1 MTNILQNVNMSANVN
16 LYSDLGRDL
25 LLNLDPL
32 IYTDGYGGIT
42 YGGQAE
48 QVVFTA
54 WTKTNVTNTVSGDGY
69 VITNTTATG
78 NHNTYLNPTLQ
89 PTRVAGPY
97 LFQADFKKGL
107 LSEIDTIMIEI
118 YNGLQLKINLTT
130 GESSFLQQTN
140 LETSYPVG
148 DGYLSYLGDGWYRVI
163 LRSKNISAAFN
174 TPSIYMYD
182 PTGKDLSWNGF
193 GVDGR
198 ILVKNIITEQ
208 KRVLYWT
215 DLKNG
220 NRWEQATAANQP
232 IYWVDEFGPC
242 LVFVG
247 AQYMQASNYAS
258 LFNNGVPC
266 GIIGAA
272 TGVVNNTKI
281 LYSITNVAQNSNMQ
295 MVMMTSTSAR
305 FDRENP
311 PPNYEHS
318 LGSLSNNWNST
329 YSHFY
334 NGAAHRGS
342 IGSSYLASTDC
353 ADNLTFT
360 NLYLGHVSYL
370 PTMRL
375 REFVIYANKNI
386 PLAMEQS
393 IKNTMRLKW
402 HLTA

>member
-1 MTNILQNVNMSANVN
+1 MTNFYAGTNLKPNVN

-42 YGGQAE
+42 YGAQAE
-48 QVVFTA
+48 QIILTSWIKV
-54 WTKTNVTNTVSGDGY
+54 NVTSGASGDGY
-69 VITNTTATG
+69 VITNTNATG
-78 NHNTYLNPTLQ
+78 NHNVYLSPALQ

-97 LFQADFKKGL
+97 LFQADFKKDIG
-107 LSEIDTIMIEI
+107 SAVDTIMIEI
-118 YNGLQLKINLTT
+118 YQSLQLKVNLTT
-130 GESSFLQQTN
+130 GESSFVQQTN

-148 DGYLSYLGDGWYRVI
+148 DGYLSDLGDGWYRVI
-163 LRSKNISAAFN
+163 LRSKNISAASD
-174 TPSIYMYD
+174 TPAIYMYD
-182 PTGKDLSWNGF
+182 KTGKDLSWNGF

-215 DLKNG
+215 DLRNG
-220 NRWEQATAANQP
+220 HRWEQATAANQP
-232 IYWVDEFGPC
+232 IYWVDGFGPG

-247 AQYMQASNYAS
+247 VQYMLANNYAS
-258 LFNNGVPC
+258 LFSNGVPC
-266 GIIGAA
+266 GAIGAA

-295 MVMMTSTSAR
+295 IVMMTSTSAR
-305 FDRENP
+305 FDRESP

-318 LGSLSNNWNST
+318 LGSLSNNWDNT

-342 IGSSYLASTDC
+342 IGSSYLASADC

-360 NLYLGHVSYL
+360 NLYLGHILYL

-402 HLTA
+402 HLVA